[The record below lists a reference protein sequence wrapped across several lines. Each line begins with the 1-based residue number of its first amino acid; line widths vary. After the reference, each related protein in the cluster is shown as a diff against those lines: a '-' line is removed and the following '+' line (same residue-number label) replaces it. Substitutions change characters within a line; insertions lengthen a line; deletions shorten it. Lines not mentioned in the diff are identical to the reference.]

1 MKVIIM
7 ADFIGGLAAF
17 LTTASFLPQAIL
29 VLRTRNTEGLSLIMY
44 AMFTAGI
51 TCWLAYGLMIGS
63 LPITIANAITIVL
76 ASIILTIKIRN
87 TVAVRRGQR
96 EPLI

>member
-1 MKVIIM
+1 M
-7 ADFIGGLAAF
+7 ADLIGILAAV

-51 TCWLAYGLMIGS
+51 CCWLAYGLMIWS
-63 LPITIANAITIVL
+63 MPIIIANAITVML
-76 ASIILTIKIRN
+76 ASFILIIKVRN
-87 TVAVRRGQR
+87 TLMAGRTATA
-96 EPLI
+96 PLT